1 MKKYLLETAKYA
13 LRSYPLIRPYIKEVE
28 KIFAMSDEE
37 LNKRNEERFLKI
49 FRRAYDKSPFY
60 HKLYTEAGIKKE
72 DITGLDDIKK
82 LPIVTKDMVKKHA
95 REMLTTSRMLV
106 NAAYTSGSTGTPLM
120 VYRSWPSVWL
130 SQAYSYCTRKRNG
143 YTYGQPT
150 VSVRGHLDRRKHS
163 LKVHLSNTLFLSSYH
178 ISINTFQEYYDLIV
192 KHKPVAIE
200 GYPSSLYSIA
210 LLLKETG
217 RKLSIP
223 VAFTSSETLLDY
235 QRALIEEQMG
245 TEIFDRYGMTE
256 RTLFLLESDHHEG
269 YYEAPGYSINEYL
282 EDGEICTSLINEAF
296 PLIRYR
302 SNDVMEMAEDRTG
315 RPPVV
320 VKKIKARVEDCLY
333 CKDGSRMTIV
343 DFIIDGVMAIK
354 YTQLIQNKEGKLLI
368 NIVPDTGFCDADIK
382 QIEHSIANRI
392 GAGNIDYSINLISEQ
407 ELVYTSRGKYKFL
420 INLMDTPLQPTDNNP
435 E

>member
-13 LRSYPLIRPYIKEVE
+13 LRSYPLIRSYVNEVE
-28 KIFAMSDEE
+28 KLFAMNDEE
-37 LNKRNEERFLKI
+37 LNRRNEEQFLKI

-82 LPIVTKDMVKKHA
+82 LPVVTKDMVKKHA
-95 REMLTTSRMLV
+95 REMLTVSPRWV
-106 NAAYTSGSTGTPLM
+106 NEVYTSGSTGTPLK
-120 VYRSWPSVWL
+120 VYRSWPSIWRT
-130 SQAYSYCTRKRNG
+130 QAYSYCARKLNG
-143 YTYGQPT
+143 YTYGQPLI
-150 VSVRGHLDRRKHS
+150 SVRGNLDRRKHS
-163 LKVHLSNTLFLSSYH
+163 MKVHLSNTLFLSSYH
-178 ISINTFQEYYDLIV
+178 ISINTFQQYYDLIV

-256 RTLFLLESDHHEG
+256 RTIFLFESARHDG
-269 YYEAPGYSINEYL
+269 YHEAPGYSINEYL

-302 SNDVMEMAEDRTG
+302 SNDMMEMAESTTEI
-315 RPPVV
+315 PPVV
-320 VKKIKARVEDCLY
+320 VKRIKARVEDCLY

-354 YTQLIQNKEGKLLI
+354 YTQLIQDKEGKLLI

-382 QIEHSIANRI
+382 QIEHNIIHRI
-392 GAGNIDYSINLISEQ
+392 GAGNVDYSINLISEQ
-407 ELVYTSRGKYKFL
+407 ELIYTSRGKYKFL
-420 INLMDTPLQPTDNNP
+420 INLMDTPPTYVQHP

>member
-13 LRSYPLIRPYIKEVE
+13 LRSYPLIRPYVNEVE
-28 KIFAMSDEE
+28 KLFAMNDEE
-37 LNKRNEERFLKI
+37 LNKRNEEQFLKI

-95 REMLTTSRMLV
+95 REMLTVSRMFV
-106 NAAYTSGSTGTPLM
+106 NLSYTSGSTGTPLQ
-120 VYRSWPSVWL
+120 VYRSWPSIWR
-130 SQAYSYCTRKRNG
+130 SQAYSYCARKRNG
-143 YTYGQPT
+143 YTYGQPI
-150 VSVRGHLDRRKHS
+150 VSLRGHLDRRKHH

-178 ISINTFQEYYDLIV
+178 ISINTLQRYYDLIV

-223 VAFTSSETLLDY
+223 MAFTSSETLLDY

-256 RTLFLLESDHHEG
+256 RTLFLIESNHHEG
-269 YYEAPGYSINEYL
+269 YYEAPGYSINEYV

-302 SNDVMEMAEDRTG
+302 SNDVMEMAESTTEK
-315 RPPVV
+315 PSVV
-320 VKKIKARVEDCLY
+320 VKKIKARAEDCLY
-333 CKDGSRMTIV
+333 CKDGSRMTMV

-368 NIVPDTGFCDADIK
+368 NIVPDTGFSDADIK
-382 QIEHSIANRI
+382 RIEHSITHRI
-392 GAGNIDYSINLISEQ
+392 GADNVDYSINLISEQ
-407 ELVYTSRGKYKFL
+407 ELIYTSRGKYKFL
-420 INLMDTPLQPTDNNP
+420 INLMDTPPTYGQHPD
-435 E
+435 